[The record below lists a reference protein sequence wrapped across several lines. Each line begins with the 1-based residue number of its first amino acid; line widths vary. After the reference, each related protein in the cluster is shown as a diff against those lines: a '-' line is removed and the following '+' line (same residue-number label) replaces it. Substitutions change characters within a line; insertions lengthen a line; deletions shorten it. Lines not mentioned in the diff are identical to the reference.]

1 MLSILRKK
9 AQSPVIQATVLII
22 ALVFIFWGVGS
33 NRQGGRNAVATV
45 NGEAITFQDYQK
57 TYDQDIT
64 RLRNQFGGDIP
75 KGLLDSLDIKSQV
88 LNQLTQRILLRQG
101 AEEMGIQVSK
111 KEIRQSIEEMEA
123 FRVNDTFNLQQYE
136 AILAA
141 SRMTPADFEAS
152 MQSDLLTTKVLD
164 NIGRFTKVADN
175 EVMARFLFNNEQ
187 IRLSYVSFAPAD
199 FTGKVKVDDEQL
211 ASYYEENQEKYK
223 TDPQIKLHY
232 LVFSPENQEAQPEI
246 SAEEIQA
253 YYDKNIDKYSTPE
266 QRWARH
272 ILIKV
277 SPEDTEKV
285 KEQKRQKAEEVRQM
299 ALAGDNFAELAKQY
313 SEGPSAGKGGDLG
326 LFPRGRM
333 IKPFDD
339 AVFAMKPGEVS
350 QIVETSFGY
359 HIIKLEDIIPAVVK
373 PLDEVREQIRTTLA
387 RKTSKNQTFA
397 AASKAYEDIILAG
410 SMEKYAASG
419 DAKVMETDFFSRNSP
434 PVTSQSPTQK
444 IVADPAFLNA
454 AFSLQKGELSSL
466 VEIGSDYVILYV
478 QDLKPPEIQPLEKV
492 RQQVQ
497 NDYIAAHSEKLAREA
512 AENLLAA
519 LKSDGNERK
528 NWETA
533 VTDLHLEVKDTG
545 LVKRDE
551 NASDAGKLSPA
562 VIEKGFRLSATQPY
576 PKAIS
581 ENNGNFIVYKLDEK
595 IEPENALGDEK
606 REKLRSQL
614 LEEKKREL
622 LTAWIENRKSKAD
635 ITVNQKLM

>member
-45 NGEAITFQDYQK
+45 NGEAVTLQDYNQ
-57 TYDQDIT
+57 TYDQDIA
-64 RLRNQFGGDIP
+64 RLRNQFGGNIP

-111 KEIRQSIEEMEA
+111 KEIRQAIEEMEA

-136 AILAA
+136 AILSA

-187 IRLSYVSFAPAD
+187 IRLSYVSFAPVD
-199 FTGKVKVDDEQL
+199 FTDKVEFDDKKL
-211 ASYYEENQEKYK
+211 AAYYEGNQEKYK

-232 LVFSPENQEAQPEI
+232 LVFSPEDQEAQPEI

-253 YYDKNIDKYSTPE
+253 YYDKNSDKYSTPE

-299 ALAGDNFAELAKQY
+299 AVAGDNFAALAKQY

-373 PLDEVREQIRTTLA
+373 PLDEVREQIRIALA
-387 RKTSKNQTFA
+387 QKTSKNQTFA

-419 DAKVMETDFFSRNSP
+419 DAKVMETEFFSRNSP
-434 PVTSQSPTQK
+434 PVTGQSPAQK

-454 AFSLQKGELSSL
+454 AFSLRKGELSSL

-497 NDYIAAHSEKLAREA
+497 KDYIAEQREKLAREA

-519 LKSDGNERK
+519 LKSEGDERK

-545 LVKRDE
+545 LVKRGD
-551 NASDAGKLSPA
+551 NVSGAGKLSPA
-562 VIEKGFRLSATQPY
+562 VIEKGFRLSAARPY
-576 PKAIS
+576 PEAIS
-581 ENNGNFIVYKLDEK
+581 ENNGNFIVYKLDKK

-606 REKLRSQL
+606 REDLRSQL

-635 ITVNQKLM
+635 ITVNQKLL